1 MKNIFFLLFQIIVIT
16 SVLNQVKAQDDNLKP
31 VNGIFSEYNY
41 QFDYY
46 SLVRKILFRGFSNN
60 PEARF
65 VIIPS
70 FSPESV
76 LDIEEGSGNSRYYLI
91 YHKSN
96 TNIWYNRGDKKIT
109 VDSIKAE
116 IDYNSFLL
124 IKTLFLTAIN
134 KVKYETDSLRS
145 GGKDGTDYYFSVSD
159 LGQKEGVIWSP
170 AAGSKMNRLVEI
182 GIHLIQ
188 LMSEKSAIIR
198 FDTKF
203 SKEIMDLTKVLE

>member
-76 LDIEEGSGNSRYYLI
+76 LDIEKGSGNSRYYLI
-91 YHKSN
+91 YHKAN